1 MPRSE
6 AAQIPQYRHEH
17 QYRPGYRPMGGGP
30 PVRKYFFCILN
41 DFSSGLPSKSSTT
54 SEWPSARLWP
64 FASYSPNA
72 SEFTDVSRSKVKLS
86 TSKTDQSTSQ
96 TPSPTK

>member
-30 PVRKYFFCILN
+30 PVRFRFILRFFRQWQN
-41 DFSSGLPSKSSTT
+41 YSSGLPSKS
-54 SEWPSARLWP
+54 P
-64 FASYSPNA
+64 
-72 SEFTDVSRSKVKLS
+72 S
-86 TSKTDQSTSQ
+86 TS
-96 TPSPTK
+96 

>member
-30 PVRKYFFCILN
+30 PVRIYDRIFIFSMSKFFIRVTIQII
-41 DFSSGLPSKSSTT
+41 DH
-54 SEWPSARLWP
+54 
-64 FASYSPNA
+64 
-72 SEFTDVSRSKVKLS
+72 
-86 TSKTDQSTSQ
+86 Q
-96 TPSPTK
+96 